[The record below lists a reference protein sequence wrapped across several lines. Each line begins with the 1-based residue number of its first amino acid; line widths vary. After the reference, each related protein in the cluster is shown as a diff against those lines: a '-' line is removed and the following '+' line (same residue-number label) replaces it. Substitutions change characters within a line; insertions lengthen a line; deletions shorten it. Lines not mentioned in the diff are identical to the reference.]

1 MIARIA
7 FSPAVGETAAGTGQE
22 GSMPLENERVAWF
35 NGRIMRESEVMIPFR
50 DQGFLRG
57 DAVFDMTRS
66 FNGAAFRLKEHI
78 ARLYRS
84 LKYLDI
90 DPGLT
95 PAEMAAVS
103 EDVLARNRHLL
114 GPGEDYWLAQRVSRG
129 IHPVPGDHWEHYG
142 PNVIVEC
149 VPLPLRER
157 AKHFRDG
164 IDVITPSVR
173 RTPPDALSPRAKMH
187 QYLNLVLA
195 DREAKAQNPEAWAV
209 LLDASGNLAEGLG
222 SNIFLV
228 RDGGLATPRER
239 FVLPGV
245 SRQAVIDLGGRL
257 GIPCEE
263 KDLDLYDAYIADE
276 CFLTSTSLCICG
288 VRSLNGRSFA
298 AGAPPGPVTRRLTE
312 AYKELVGCD
321 FVAQYLQRLDS

>member
-1 MIARIA
+1 MALA
-7 FSPAVGETAAGTGQE
+7 
-22 GSMPLENERVAWF
+22 NERVAWF
-35 NGRIMRESEVMIPFR
+35 NGKIVRESEVLIPFR

-66 FNGAAFRLKEHI
+66 FNGKAFRLAEHI

-84 LKYLDI
+84 LRYLDI
-90 DPGLT
+90 DPGLS
-95 PAEMAAVS
+95 PAEMAAIS

-114 GPGEDYWLAQRVSRG
+114 APGEDYWLAQRISRG
-129 IHPVPGDHWEHYG
+129 IHPVPGDHWDHYG

-157 AKHFRDG
+157 ARYFRDG
-164 IDVITPSVR
+164 IDVVTPSLR

-195 DREAKAQNPEAWAV
+195 DREVKAQNPEAWAV
-209 LLDASGNLAEGLG
+209 LLDTSGNLAEGLG

-228 RDGGLATPRER
+228 RDGGLLTPRER
-239 FVLPGV
+239 YVLPGV
-245 SRQAVIDLGGRL
+245 SRQATIDLAQRL
-257 GIPCEE
+257 GIPFAEQ
-263 KDLDLYDAYIADE
+263 DVDLYDAYTADE

-298 AGAPPGPVTRRLTE
+298 AGKPPGPITQRLID
-312 AYKELVGCD
+312 AYKELAGCD
-321 FVAQYLQRLDS
+321 FVAQYLQRLDG

>member
-1 MIARIA
+1 MALA
-7 FSPAVGETAAGTGQE
+7 
-22 GSMPLENERVAWF
+22 NERVAWF
-35 NGRIMRESEVMIPFR
+35 NGKIVRESEVLIPFR

-66 FNGAAFRLKEHI
+66 FNGKAFRLAEHI

-84 LKYLDI
+84 LRYLDI
-90 DPGLT
+90 DPGLS
-95 PAEMAAVS
+95 PAEMAAIS

-114 GPGEDYWLAQRVSRG
+114 APGEDYWLAQRISRG
-129 IHPVPGDHWEHYG
+129 IHPVPGDHWDHYG

-157 AKHFRDG
+157 ARCFRDG
-164 IDVITPSVR
+164 IDVVTPSLR

-195 DREAKAQNPEAWAV
+195 DREVKAQNPEGWAV
-209 LLDASGNLAEGLG
+209 LLDTSGNLAEGLG

-228 RDGGLATPRER
+228 RDGGLLTPRER
-239 FVLPGV
+239 CVLPGV
-245 SRQAVIDLGGRL
+245 SRQATIDLAQRL
-257 GIPCEE
+257 GIPFAEQ
-263 KDLDLYDAYIADE
+263 DIDLYDAYTADE

-298 AGAPPGPVTRRLTE
+298 AGKPPGPITQRLID
-312 AYKELVGCD
+312 AYKELAGCD
-321 FVAQYLQRLDS
+321 FVAQYLQHLDG

>member
-1 MIARIA
+1 MA
-7 FSPAVGETAAGTGQE
+7 
-22 GSMPLENERVAWF
+22 LENERVAWF

-66 FNGAAFRLKEHI
+66 FNGQAFRLEEHI

-84 LKYLDI
+84 LKYLDL
-90 DPGLT
+90 DPGLS
-95 PAEMAAVS
+95 PVEMAAIS

-114 GPGEDYWLAQRVSRG
+114 APGEDYWLAQRISRG
-129 IHPVPGDHWEHYG
+129 IHPVPGDNWGHYG

-164 IDVITPSVR
+164 IEVVTPSVR

-195 DREAKAQNPEAWAV
+195 DREVKAQNPEAWAV
-209 LLDASGNLAEGLG
+209 LLDGAGNLAEGLG

-228 RDGGLATPRER
+228 RDGGLLTPRER

-245 SRQAVIDLGGRL
+245 SRQAVIDLAGKL
-257 GIPCEE
+257 GIPSAE
-263 KDLDLYDAYIADE
+263 KDLDLYDAYTADE

-288 VRSLNGRSFA
+288 VRSLNGRHFA
-298 AGAPPGPVTRRLTE
+298 ETAVPGPVTRRLTE

-321 FVAQYLQRLDS
+321 FVAQYLRCLES

>member
-1 MIARIA
+1 
-7 FSPAVGETAAGTGQE
+7 
-22 GSMPLENERVAWF
+22 MPLGNERVAWF
-35 NGRIMRESEVMIPFR
+35 NGRIVRESEVVIPFR

-66 FNGAAFRLKEHI
+66 FAGKAFRLGDHV

-90 DPGLT
+90 DPGLS
-95 PAEMAAVS
+95 PAEMAAIS

-114 GPGEDYWLAQRVSRG
+114 GPGEDYWLAQRISRGVSR
-129 IHPVPGDHWEHYG
+129 VPGDNWEHYG

-157 AKHFRDG
+157 ARLFRDG
-164 IDVITPSVR
+164 IDVVTPSLR
-173 RTPPDALSPRAKMH
+173 RTPPDSLSPRAKMH

-195 DREAKAQNPEAWAV
+195 DREVKAQNPDAWAV
-209 LLDASGNLAEGLG
+209 LLDVNGNLAEGQG

-228 RDGGLATPRER
+228 RESRLMTPRER
-239 FVLPGV
+239 FVLPGI
-245 SRQAVIDLGGRL
+245 SRQATIELAGQLR
-257 GIPCEE
+257 IPFEE
-263 KDLDLYDAYIADE
+263 RDLDLYDAYTADE

-298 AGAPPGPVTRRLTE
+298 AGRVPGPFTQRLIDGYRE
-312 AYKELVGCD
+312 MVGCD
-321 FVAQYLQRLDS
+321 FVAQYLSRLDA

>member
-1 MIARIA
+1 M
-7 FSPAVGETAAGTGQE
+7 S
-22 GSMPLENERVAWF
+22 LENERVAWF
-35 NGRIMRESEVMIPFR
+35 NGKIVRENEVLIPFR

-66 FNGAAFRLKEHI
+66 FNGKAFRLEEHV

-90 DPGLT
+90 DPGLP
-95 PAEMAAVS
+95 PADMASIS
-103 EDVLARNRHLL
+103 EEVLDRNRHLL
-114 GPGEDYWLAQRVSRG
+114 GPGEDYWLAQRISRG
-129 IHPVPGDHWEHYG
+129 VGRAPGDNWEHYA
-142 PNVIVEC
+142 PNVIIDC

-164 IDVITPSVR
+164 IDVVTPSLR

-195 DREAKAQNPEAWAV
+195 DREVKAQNPDAWAV
-209 LLDASGNLAEGLG
+209 LLDVNGNLAEGQG

-228 RDGGLATPRER
+228 GDGRLTTPRER

-245 SRQAVIDLGGRL
+245 SRQATIDLARQL
-257 GIPCEE
+257 QIPFEE
-263 KDLDLYDAYIADE
+263 KDIDLYDAYTADE

-288 VRSLNGRSFA
+288 VRSLNGRRFS
-298 AGAPPGPVTRRLTE
+298 AGRVPGPVTQQLIE
-312 AYKELVGCD
+312 AYKEMVGCD
-321 FVAQYLQRLDS
+321 FVAQYLARLDS

>member
-1 MIARIA
+1 MALA
-7 FSPAVGETAAGTGQE
+7 
-22 GSMPLENERVAWF
+22 NERVAWF
-35 NGRIMRESEVMIPFR
+35 NGKILRESEVLIPFR

-66 FNGAAFRLKEHI
+66 FNGKAFRLAEHV

-90 DPGLT
+90 DPGL
-95 PAEMAAVS
+95 PAAEMVAIS

-114 GPGEDYWLAQRVSRG
+114 GPGEDYWLAQRISRG
-129 IHPVPGDHWEHYG
+129 INRVPGDNWDHYG

-164 IDVITPSVR
+164 IEIVTPSLR
-173 RTPPDALSPRAKMH
+173 RTPPDSLSPRAKMH

-195 DREAKAQNPEAWAV
+195 DREVKAQTAGRLGGICSTSTAISPRVRAATSSWCATAR
-209 LLDASGNLAEGLG
+209 LL
-222 SNIFLV
+222 
-228 RDGGLATPRER
+228 TPRER
-239 FVLPGV
+239 YVLPGV
-245 SRQAVIDLGGRL
+245 SRQAAIDLARSL
-257 GIPCEE
+257 EIPFEE
-263 KDLDLYDAYIADE
+263 QDIDLYDAYTADE

-288 VRSLNGRSFA
+288 VRSLNGRDFA
-298 AGAPPGPVTRRLTE
+298 AGQVPGPVTQRLTQ

-321 FVAQYLQRLDS
+321 FVAQYLQRLDA

>member
-1 MIARIA
+1 MALA
-7 FSPAVGETAAGTGQE
+7 
-22 GSMPLENERVAWF
+22 NERVAWF
-35 NGRIMRESEVMIPFR
+35 NGKIVRESEVLIPFR

-66 FNGAAFRLKEHI
+66 FNGKAFRLAEHI

-84 LKYLDI
+84 LRYLDI
-90 DPGLT
+90 DPGLS
-95 PAEMAAVS
+95 PAEMAAIS

-114 GPGEDYWLAQRVSRG
+114 APGEDYWLAQRISRG
-129 IHPVPGDHWEHYG
+129 IHPVPGDHWDHYG

-157 AKHFRDG
+157 ARCFRDG
-164 IDVITPSVR
+164 IDVVTPSLR

-195 DREAKAQNPEAWAV
+195 DREVKAQNPEAWAV
-209 LLDASGNLAEGLG
+209 LLDTSGNLSEGLG

-228 RDGGLATPRER
+228 RDGGLLTPRER
-239 FVLPGV
+239 YVLPGV
-245 SRQAVIDLGGRL
+245 SRQATIDLARGL
-257 GIPCEE
+257 GIPFAEQ
-263 KDLDLYDAYIADE
+263 DVDLYDAYTADE

-298 AGAPPGPVTRRLTE
+298 SGKPPGPITQRLID
-312 AYKELVGCD
+312 AYKELAGCD
-321 FVAQYLQRLDS
+321 FVAQYLRRLDG

>member
-1 MIARIA
+1 MAL
-7 FSPAVGETAAGTGQE
+7 G
-22 GSMPLENERVAWF
+22 NERVAWF
-35 NGRIMRESEVMIPFR
+35 NGKIVNESEVLIPFR

-66 FNGAAFRLKEHI
+66 FNGQAFRLEEHV

-90 DPGLT
+90 DPGLS
-95 PAEMAAVS
+95 PAEMAAIS

-114 GPGEDYWLAQRVSRG
+114 GPGEDYWLAQRISRG
-129 IHPVPGDHWEHYG
+129 ISRAPGDNWDHYG
-142 PNVIVEC
+142 PNAIVDC

-157 AKHFRDG
+157 AKLFRDG
-164 IDVITPSVR
+164 IEIVTPALR
-173 RTPPDALSPRAKMH
+173 RTPPDSLSPRAKMH

-195 DREAKAQNPEAWAV
+195 DREVKAQNPDAWAV
-209 LLDASGNLAEGLG
+209 LLDVNGNLSEGQG

-228 RDGGLATPRER
+228 RDGRLVTPRER
-239 FVLPGV
+239 YVLPGI
-245 SRQAVIDLGGRL
+245 SRQATIDLAREL
-257 GIPCEE
+257 QIPFAEQ
-263 KDLDLYDAYIADE
+263 DLDLYDAYTADE

-298 AGAPPGPVTRRLTE
+298 AGRVPGPITQKLVD
-312 AYKELVGCD
+312 AYRDMVGCD
-321 FVAQYLQRLDS
+321 FVAQYLARLDG

>member
-1 MIARIA
+1 MAL
-7 FSPAVGETAAGTGQE
+7 S
-22 GSMPLENERVAWF
+22 NERVAWF
-35 NGRIMRESEVMIPFR
+35 NGKIVRESEVLIPFR

-66 FNGAAFRLKEHI
+66 FNGKAFRLTEHI

-84 LKYLDI
+84 LRYLDI
-90 DPGLT
+90 DPGLA
-95 PAEMAAVS
+95 PAEMAAIS

-114 GPGEDYWLAQRVSRG
+114 GPGEDYWLAQRISRG
-129 IHPVPGDHWEHYG
+129 VNRVAGDNWDHYG

-149 VPLPLRER
+149 IPLPLRER
-157 AKHFRDG
+157 ARVFRDG
-164 IDVITPSVR
+164 IDVVVPSLR

-195 DREAKAQNPEAWAV
+195 DREVKAQNADAWAV
-209 LLDASGNLAEGLG
+209 LLDANGNLSEGQG

-228 RDGGLATPRER
+228 RDGRLLTPRER
-239 FVLPGV
+239 YVLPGV
-245 SRQAVIDLGGRL
+245 SRQAVIDLAGDL
-257 GIPCEE
+257 ELPVEE
-263 KDLDLYDAYIADE
+263 QDLDLYDAYTADE

-288 VRSLNGRSFA
+288 VRTLNGRTIG
-298 AGAPPGPVTRRLTE
+298 AGKIPGAVTQRLTE

-321 FVAQYLQRLDS
+321 FVAQYLQRLNA

>member
-1 MIARIA
+1 MALA
-7 FSPAVGETAAGTGQE
+7 
-22 GSMPLENERVAWF
+22 NERVAWF
-35 NGRIMRESEVMIPFR
+35 NGKIVRESEVLIPFR

-66 FNGAAFRLKEHI
+66 FHGKAFRLAEHI

-84 LKYLDI
+84 LRYLDI
-90 DPGLT
+90 DPGLS
-95 PAEMAAVS
+95 PAEMAAIS

-114 GPGEDYWLAQRVSRG
+114 APGEDYWLAQRISRG
-129 IHPVPGDHWEHYG
+129 IHPVPGDHWDHYG

-157 AKHFRDG
+157 ARYFRDG
-164 IDVITPSVR
+164 VDIVTPSLR

-195 DREAKAQNPEAWAV
+195 DREVKAQNPEAWAV
-209 LLDASGNLAEGLG
+209 LLDTSGNLAEGLG

-228 RDGGLATPRER
+228 RDGGLLTPRER
-239 FVLPGV
+239 CVLPGV
-245 SRQAVIDLGGRL
+245 SRQATIDLAQRL
-257 GIPCEE
+257 GIPFAEQ
-263 KDLDLYDAYIADE
+263 DIDLYDAYTADE

-288 VRSLNGRSFA
+288 VRSLNGRAFA
-298 AGAPPGPVTRRLTE
+298 AGEVPGPVTQRLTE

-321 FVAQYLQRLDS
+321 FVAQYLQRLDG